1 MNKKNLSLL
10 LLFFILI
17 IGAYFLFFLL
27 PIFRDAKLLKTH
39 YVTAVVKNDHV
50 DYKLVTKRPFNW
62 ISPKQ
67 NPLAT
72 KAIMIS
78 EDWAFYNHEGVD
90 LNQIKETVMGNLR
103 QKKRIRG
110 ASTITQQLV
119 KNLFL
124 SKEKTL
130 TRKFNEIII
139 ALYLESVVSK
149 QKILETYLN
158 VIEYGKNLY
167 GINKAAYFYFQKSF
181 SELNPK
187 EAAFLAMLLPNP
199 KKYSS
204 SYFRKELTPYAK
216 KIIKN
221 ILTKLTTVRA
231 IDQDQ
236 RDFYLLQEFDWEITQ
251 PAINPSEQVVEEEL
265 TAEERAFLDQLD

>member
-1 MNKKNLSLL
+1 MNKKTFSLL
-10 LLFFILI
+10 LLFFILL

-27 PIFRDAKLLKTH
+27 PIFKDAKLLKTH
-39 YVTAVVKNDHV
+39 YVATVVKNDHV
-50 DYKLVTKRPFNW
+50 DYKLVTKKPFNW

-90 LNQIKETVMGNLR
+90 LNQIKETVMGNIR

>member
-1 MNKKNLSLL
+1 LNKKNFSLL

-39 YVTAVVKNDHV
+39 YVAAIVKNDHV

-103 QKKRIRG
+103 QKKKIRG

-158 VIEYGKNLY
+158 VIEYGQNLY

-199 KKYSS
+199 KKYSG

-236 RDFYLLQEFDWEITQ
+236 RDFYLMQEFDWEITQ
-251 PAINPSEQVVEEEL
+251 PQISPEEPVEDEEL

>member
-1 MNKKNLSLL
+1 M
-10 LLFFILI
+10 LFFILI
-17 IGAYFLFFLL
+17 TGAYFLFFLL
-27 PIFRDAKLLKTH
+27 PIFRDAKLLQTH

-90 LNQIKETVMGNLR
+90 LNQIKETVMGNIR

-124 SKEKTL
+124 SKEKTI

-231 IDQDQ
+231 IDQEQ

-251 PAINPSEQVVEEEL
+251 PPTNPEEQAVEEEL
-265 TAEERAFLDQLD
+265 TAEEKAFLDQLD